1 MKDFLIKNALRN
13 NGGINGHFIKKLTTE
28 KQNEIKS
35 LTSFCPNNTNIQIR
49 IKFILND
56 IKEYPKCVICGKP
69 VREHNKDLR
78 LLETC
83 TINCDYQYRTNKTK
97 ESNLAKYG
105 IESTNKL
112 EIVKEK
118 IKNTMVKNHGVT
130 SYTLSDDF
138 QHKTKKTKTDR
149 YGNSTYVNP
158 NKGKET
164 KLERYGNENYNNHEK
179 FIETCIEKYGVSHV
193 MQLKEIF
200 EKQQKKC
207 YGAKKH
213 KHLYYRGSYELLFIT
228 EFEKRFPIETLEN
241 CFAIKYENDDKP
253 KIYFPDFLIK
263 NKNIIIEIK
272 SGWTYDNNGKNE
284 ELRNINNKKWEAAK
298 SLNDYTFLPLKSK
311 TDIMLWFDLIDKKII

>member
-83 TINCDYQYRTNKTK
+83 TINCDYQYRANKTK

-193 MQLKEIF
+193 MQ
-200 EKQQKKC
+200 
-207 YGAKKH
+207 
-213 KHLYYRGSYELLFIT
+213 
-228 EFEKRFPIETLEN
+228 
-241 CFAIKYENDDKP
+241 
-253 KIYFPDFLIK
+253 
-263 NKNIIIEIK
+263 
-272 SGWTYDNNGKNE
+272 
-284 ELRNINNKKWEAAK
+284 
-298 SLNDYTFLPLKSK
+298 
-311 TDIMLWFDLIDKKII
+311 